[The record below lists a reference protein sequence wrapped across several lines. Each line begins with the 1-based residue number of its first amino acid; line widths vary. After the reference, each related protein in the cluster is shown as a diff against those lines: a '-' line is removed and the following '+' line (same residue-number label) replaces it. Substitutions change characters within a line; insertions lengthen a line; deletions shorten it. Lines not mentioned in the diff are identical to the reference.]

1 MIIGCRLNL
10 ATVKGDGLLEH
21 VCGGLCHA
29 SYGTKWQGKT
39 LGGQTTISGLGNG
52 RSEEQRDLQETPR
65 HGRHPA
71 EVHHGGAISHTR
83 YWKLKDSKFLYAAV
97 EHVPNFLSNIT
108 PFQLL
113 CSPLQNAEDYSRIR
127 NFVEANKKNF
137 IEMRAEIVPAVKVC
151 STSASHSHVSS
162 SIASNLFS
170 TDSCHSHMTE

>member
-1 MIIGCRLNL
+1 
-10 ATVKGDGLLEH
+10 
-21 VCGGLCHA
+21 
-29 SYGTKWQGKT
+29 
-39 LGGQTTISGLGNG
+39 
-52 RSEEQRDLQETPR
+52 
-65 HGRHPA
+65 
-71 EVHHGGAISHTR
+71 
-83 YWKLKDSKFLYAAV
+83 
-97 EHVPNFLSNIT
+97 LSNIT